1 MLIARD
7 EQVAA
12 LKARLAGAESG
23 LGTTTVLTGG
33 VACGKTTLL
42 TRFAELAEDSGAL
55 VLRAGCA
62 RAEQGLPFGALGQ
75 LLPPPALADERI
87 AKALDHDPDRTVA
100 DNELLRVSRAVGAA
114 LFALSAERPLAILLD
129 DAQYCD
135 APSMS
140 CLLYLVR
147 RLPGQRVTVVLTE
160 GAGPLALDPGV
171 RAELSRQPHF
181 HALPVEPLTAGNDL
195 PLTGGNPQ
203 LMNGLAEGRFTEALL
218 GCLHR
223 AAPSTVEVLGAIGVL
238 GSADDVAELL
248 GREIDADL
256 LALRASGLI
265 NAGDQA
271 HPDVA
276 AAALGTFTPAAA
288 AELHE
293 RAAVLTHTAGA
304 APEVVAGHL
313 LRAPH
318 LRPDWAAPVLTDA
331 ADTAL
336 RDQRPA
342 DAVRYLELAR
352 ASTTD
357 PALRLDLS
365 ALLARVTWR
374 LDPGQSSRHLEPLM
388 TAARDGRL
396 AGRDT
401 TALAGYLLWQGK
413 HDEALAT
420 IRGLAGDAQQLAE
433 AELWLSTTYPGL
445 KRRIRFDQL
454 LPGGQPVTAPRPTV
468 LGAEHLLQRSQ
479 FGERDQISPQEEFG
493 ALLTLIYA
501 GRLDAAAHWGRLHH
515 LRLRTTSRT
524 GQALLA
530 SVRAEIAV
538 RQGELTIAHREA
550 SEALRVLSERGWG
563 VGIGFPL
570 ANLLLALIGLGRLEE
585 AAEIAER
592 PVPQAMFDTRFGLHY
607 AYARGC
613 YSQAIGRHQAA
624 LADFLFC
631 GELMQQW
638 GMDQP
643 SVVPWRTGA
652 AQAWLALGNRGQAR
666 KLVDAQLA
674 LAGTEQPRVR
684 GISLRVLAAAS
695 EPAQRP
701 QLVAEAVKLLEA
713 CGDRLERAKALQL
726 LTGDRHDRHD
736 RRRPVPRAKPQPA
749 RPAGEVVRGLDKLS
763 ESESRV
769 AALAVCGCSNREI
782 AGKLY
787 ITVST
792 VEQHLTRTYR
802 KLGIK
807 RRCDLPIELR
817 ALATGTTG
825 TTGTTRSA

>member
-1 MLIARD
+1 MQIARD
-7 EQVAA
+7 EQLAA
-12 LKARLAGAESG
+12 LKARLADAESG
-23 LGTTTVLTGG
+23 TGTVTVLSGG

-42 TRFAELAEDSGAL
+42 SRFAGLAEDAGAR

-62 RAEQGLPFGALGQ
+62 RAEQGLPFGALAQ
-75 LLPPPALADERI
+75 LLPAAALADEQI
-87 AKALDHDPDRTVA
+87 LKALDHDPDSVVA
-100 DNELLRVSRAVGAA
+100 ENDLLRVSRAVGSA
-114 LFALSAERPLAILLD
+114 LFALAAGQPLVLLLD

-135 APSMS
+135 APSMA

-147 RLPGQRVTVVLTE
+147 RLGGRRVALVLTE
-160 GAGPLALDPGV
+160 GAGPLSLGPAV

-181 HALPVEPLTAGNDL
+181 QALSVDPLTTGNDL
-195 PLTGGNPQ
+195 TLTGGNPQ
-203 LMNGLAEGRFTEALL
+203 LVRGLAEGRFGEALL

-223 AAPSTVEVLGAIGVL
+223 AAPSTVEVLSGIAVL
-238 GSADDVAELL
+238 GSAADVAELL
-248 GREIDADL
+248 GREVDADL
-256 LALRASGLI
+256 LALRASGLLD
-265 NAGDQA
+265 ATDHA

-276 AAALGTFTPAAA
+276 AAALGTLSPAAA
-288 AELHE
+288 ADLHE

-304 APEVVAGHL
+304 APEEVAGHL

-318 LRPDWAAPVLTDA
+318 LRPDWAAAVLTDA
-331 ADTAL
+331 ADAAL

-352 ASTTD
+352 DTTTD
-357 PALRLDLS
+357 PAHRLDLAS
-365 ALLARVTWR
+365 LLARVTWR
-374 LDPGQSSRHLEPLM
+374 LDPGQSTRHLEPLVS
-388 TAARDGRL
+388 AARDGRL
-396 AGRDT
+396 TGRDST
-401 TALAGYLLWQGK
+401 DLVGYLLWQGK
-413 HDEALAT
+413 HEEALAT
-420 IRGLAGDAQQLAE
+420 IRGLAGDAQQLAQ

-454 LPGGQPVTAPRPTV
+454 LPGGQPAGTSPRPTV

-479 FGERDQISPQEEFG
+479 FGERDQIAPQEEFG
-493 ALLTLIYA
+493 ALLTLVYA

-530 SVRAEIAV
+530 AVRAEIAM
-538 RQGELTIAHREA
+538 RQGELTVAHREA

-570 ANLLLALIGLGRLEE
+570 ANLLLALIGMGRMDE

-607 AYARGC
+607 VHARGH
-613 YSQAIGRHQAA
+613 YSLAIGRHQAA

-631 GELMQQW
+631 GELMHQW
-638 GMDQP
+638 GLDQP
-643 SVVPWRTGA
+643 SVVPWRSSA
-652 AQAWLALGNRGQAR
+652 AQAWLELGNRGQAR
-666 KLVDAQLA
+666 KLLDAQLA
-674 LAGTEQPRVR
+674 LAGQDQPRVR

-695 EPAQRP
+695 DPGQRP
-701 QLVAEAVKLLEA
+701 QLVAEAVKLLES
-713 CGDRLERAKALQL
+713 CGDRLERTKALQL
-726 LTGDRHDRHD
+726 LTGDRRQPAP
-736 RRRPVPRAKPQPA
+736 RTPRPKPA
-749 RPAGEVVRGLDKLS
+749 RPASEVARGLDKLS

-807 RRCDLPIELR
+807 RRCDLPIELQT
-817 ALATGTTG
+817 LAIPSSQGVQ
-825 TTGTTRSA
+825 SA